1 MSDKKE
7 EKNDIPGMETYE
19 NKYTKYTYDPQ
30 IRTKNQQ
37 QSQNIE
43 RTIKQLK
50 ANGWKKY
57 SKALKTLPIKTFIK
71 YVGKYADGSV
81 KFRNGGIILENNSK
95 KGYIALRNTSSY
107 KRASFSVQYKYLRDD
122 ENKFVGVYVRELPTD
137 KQREIGNDDEEEE
150 DEELDKVESKIDE
163 QMGKQED
170 NKEEERKDKP
180 VDKNPRKELTD
191 KQKERILNRIY
202 YIEQNFVGRDRLY
215 KIVQS
220 RNYNIPRKFIED
232 WLKKQML
239 YQLTTP
245 SKSNNTSG
253 TRALVSKA
261 PFNIIAADLTFWND
275 LILNIVVDVFSR
287 KAFVDII
294 KDKKPETMKKSF
306 EKILGSLDKQPKLL
320 LTDNGAEFK
329 NEPLR
334 NFFEKKAINRIFTIP
349 GNPRSNG
356 IVERLNRSVKM
367 VLNKSSLAKSGDV
380 NEADIQKVIDN
391 YNDTEHSTTG
401 LSPNEA
407 LKEEN
412 HEKVVKNTK
421 KAGKFNLEVKDDLE
435 VGDYVRLRLEKDK
448 IKKSAINWTEEL
460 FKISSVN
467 IPRTKNKERD
477 VSRPIRYQVKP
488 LKGYFHRED
497 LQKIEE
503 VENKDKANVKYE
515 IDKIMNYKKV
525 GGKKMLYIKWKNFT
539 NDENT
544 WENMSAIKND
554 IGEEEMKKLVDDI

>member
-1 MSDKKE
+1 
-7 EKNDIPGMETYE
+7 
-19 NKYTKYTYDPQ
+19 
-30 IRTKNQQ
+30 
-37 QSQNIE
+37 
-43 RTIKQLK
+43 
-50 ANGWKKY
+50 
-57 SKALKTLPIKTFIK
+57 
-71 YVGKYADGSV
+71 
-81 KFRNGGIILENNSK
+81 
-95 KGYIALRNTSSY
+95 
-107 KRASFSVQYKYLRDD
+107 
-122 ENKFVGVYVRELPTD
+122 
-137 KQREIGNDDEEEE
+137 
-150 DEELDKVESKIDE
+150 
-163 QMGKQED
+163 
-170 NKEEERKDKP
+170 
-180 VDKNPRKELTD
+180 
-191 KQKERILNRIY
+191 
-202 YIEQNFVGRDRLY
+202 
-215 KIVQS
+215 
-220 RNYNIPRKFIED
+220 
-232 WLKKQML
+232 ML

-245 SKSNNTSG
+245 SKANNTSG

-334 NFFEKKAINRIFTIP
+334 KFFEKKSINRIFTIP

-391 YNDTEHSTTG
+391 YNNTEHSTIG

-448 IKKSAINWTEEL
+448 IKKSVINWSEEL

-477 VSRPIRYQVKP
+477 VSRPIRYKVSPLGENSKP
-488 LKGYFHRED
+488 LKGFFHRED

-525 GGKKMLYIKWKNFT
+525 GGKKMLYIKWKGFN

-544 WENMSAIKND
+544 WENMSAIKDD
-554 IGEEEMKKLVDDI
+554 IGEEQLKELVDDYNQRNKDNQIKL